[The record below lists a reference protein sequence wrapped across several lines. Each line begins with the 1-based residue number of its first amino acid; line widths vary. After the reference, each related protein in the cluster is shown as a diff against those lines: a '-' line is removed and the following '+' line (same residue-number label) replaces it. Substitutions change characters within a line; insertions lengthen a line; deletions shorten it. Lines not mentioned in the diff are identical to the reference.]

1 MPFKKRQ
8 MLIAAKIE
16 AVSGVEE
23 ALAGADALLVKEPTI
38 TPFEAESVGRD
49 IASMVM
55 GNDIQYN
62 VAPFASVEFTC
73 ELAGSG
79 DAVTPPAFGKLL
91 RACGMAE
98 VIDIDKV
105 EYVPIWDD
113 FETVTLHF
121 WQNENLHKLVG
132 AMGTFSLALN
142 AKAMPVIKFRFIGQY
157 NDPEKAVPLAPDY
170 LAWKKPVP
178 VTESTTPTF
187 SLMGYPAPAD
197 MFEFDLAGD
206 PKYVNKI
213 NAEYIEIMDMKP
225 AAKTRVDSPDLTVKN
240 FFTQAIN
247 NTTGAIQLVHGTVA
261 GNIFQF
267 DATDAQ
273 VMSPAYE
280 DSDGITAISMDLSI
294 IKNEVDAGFKL
305 TFM

>member
-1 MPFKKRQ
+1 MGFKKRQ

-16 AVSGVEE
+16 AVPGTEE
-23 ALAGADALLVKEPTI
+23 TLAGADAILVKEPNI

-62 VAPFASVEFTC
+62 VAPYCSVEFTC

-79 DAVTPPAFGKLL
+79 TATTAPAFGKLL

-98 VIDIDKV
+98 VIEIDRV
-105 EYVPIWDD
+105 EYVPIWEG
-113 FETVTLHF
+113 FETLTLHF
-121 WQNENLHKLVG
+121 WQNDNLHKLVG
-132 AMGTFSLALN
+132 AMGSFSLALN
-142 AKAMPVIKFRFIGQY
+142 AKGMPTIKFRFIGKY
-157 NDPEKAVPLAPDY
+157 TDPVKATPLTPDY
-170 LAWKKPVP
+170 LAWQKPVP
-178 VTESTTPTF
+178 VTKATTPTF
-187 SLMGYPAPAD
+187 TLLGHSAPAD
-197 MFEFDLAGD
+197 LFEFDLAGD

-225 AAKTRVDSPDLTVKN
+225 MAKTRIDSPDLTTKN
-240 FFTQAIN
+240 FFVDAIN
-247 NTTGAIQLVHGTVA
+247 NTTGVVQLVHGTEA

-267 DATDAQ
+267 DAAEVQ
-273 VMSPAYE
+273 VISPSYE
-280 DSDGITAISMDLSI
+280 DSDGITAISMDLPV
-294 IKNEVDAGFKL
+294 IKNETDAGFKL